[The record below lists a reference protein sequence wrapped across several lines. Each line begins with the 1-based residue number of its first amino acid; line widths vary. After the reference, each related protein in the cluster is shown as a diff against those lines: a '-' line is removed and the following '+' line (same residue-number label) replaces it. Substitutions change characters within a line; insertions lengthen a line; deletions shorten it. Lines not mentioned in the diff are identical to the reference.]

1 MTTEDLKSM
10 TVEELR
16 QHCLDGGMFYGIG
29 AVDELAHRLEEAQQ
43 ELGWA
48 IKSDG
53 TCPSCGNPYF
63 VSRSYE
69 KDKDCFDVEI
79 PVLHCGNCGES
90 FCQHDAMLIRDMRRS
105 LEEARQKI
113 VAQQARIDLLKTAC
127 SSVYDLVARF
137 ECEDVLDEAL
147 GRNKPIIDDLS
158 TLAEIAAK
166 AKAEALEEAR
176 AGIDT
181 IDDGEQPA
189 YRHCQEF
196 LGEKAAEYRAKAGRK
211 E

>member
-1 MTTEDLKSM
+1 MSKQKMADL
-10 TVEELR
+10 ER
-16 QHCLDGGMFYGIG
+16 
-29 AVDELAHRLEEAQQ
+29 RLEEAQQ

-105 LEEARQKI
+105 LEEAQQKI
-113 VAQQARIDLLKTAC
+113 VAQQAQLKIAITTLRSIETEYDHGGELSEPRNFPKNLARYARIGIEHIEQQKSIDILAAH
-127 SSVYDLVARF
+127 DAEVAA
-137 ECEDVLDEAL
+137 DVIKAVQ
-147 GRNKPIIDDLS
+147 S
-158 TLAEIAAK
+158 TWPVTNV
-166 AKAEALEEAR
+166 R
-176 AGIDT
+176 T
-181 IDDGEQPA
+181 I
-189 YRHCQEF
+189 
-196 LGEKAAEYRAKAGRK
+196 
-211 E
+211 